1 MDLDTTRTKNAYER
15 IIHEFSAGKTQILIG
30 TQMVSKG
37 LDFENVS
44 VVGILNADT
53 MLNYPDFRAYEQAF
67 QMLCQVSGRAGRKG
81 QRGRVILQ
89 TKHPDLPVIDQVVR
103 NDYAT
108 FYTEQCD
115 ERQMFSYPP
124 YTRVVN
130 IYLRHAKDT
139 LADSAATEM
148 SGRMRQYFGR
158 RVLGPDKP
166 PVARVKRMNIRKI
179 VLKLENGINL
189 PKVREC
195 LRYIRNE
202 ILTDK
207 RYASLHIYYDVDPL

>member
-1 MDLDTTRTKNAYER
+1 
-15 IIHEFSAGKTQILIG
+15 
-30 TQMVSKG
+30 MVSKG
-37 LDFENVS
+37 LNFENVS